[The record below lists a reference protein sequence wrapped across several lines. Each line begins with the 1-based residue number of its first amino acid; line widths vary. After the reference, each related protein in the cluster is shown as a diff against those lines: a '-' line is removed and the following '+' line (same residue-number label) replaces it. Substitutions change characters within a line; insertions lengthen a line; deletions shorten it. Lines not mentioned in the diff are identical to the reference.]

1 MTERSLGPTTS
12 FEELSMEMTGKPSPE
27 SAEDYS
33 TIIQAMVG
41 NALHTV
47 DRLPLEEAEVK
58 REMIG
63 EALSSLIGRIEE
75 IANG

>member
-1 MTERSLGPTTS
+1 MTKRSLGPITS

-33 TIIQAMVG
+33 TIIRTMVG
-41 NALHTV
+41 NALDTV
-47 DRLPLEEAEVK
+47 DRLPLEEAEVR

-63 EALSSLIGRIEE
+63 EVLGGLISRIEE